1 MFQCLAHRRPAPEVM
16 DSEEI
21 ERDAL
26 EGALK
31 GLMRMNAVGNGVG
44 IFWPTLH
51 GLLEQRGRAAAPL
64 RVLDV
69 GCGGGDLACKLTR
82 RARKAGFEMQVD
94 GCDRSVVAVE
104 MAREV
109 NERAGVAGQF
119 FVLDVESDP
128 MPEGYDVL
136 FTSLFLHHLTE
147 DAARNLLRGMA
158 TAAKSMVLVSDL
170 IRSRFG
176 LFLVYLATRTLT
188 QSPVVHTDGVTSLR
202 AAYSLEEI
210 GTLLEDIELGDGKLE
225 RRWPERF
232 LWTYRSD

>member
-1 MFQCLAHRRPAPEVM
+1 MFYDLARRRPAPEVM
-16 DSEEI
+16 DSDEI
-21 ERDAL
+21 ERGAL

-31 GLMRMNAVGNGVG
+31 GLIRMNTVGNGVG

-51 GLLEQRGRAAAPL
+51 ALLQQRGNAAPPL

-82 RARKAGFEMQVD
+82 RAQKAGFAMQVD
-94 GCDRSVVAVE
+94 GCDRSEIAIE
-104 MAREV
+104 MARDF
-109 NERAGVAGQF
+109 NGRAGTTGQF

-128 MPEGYDVL
+128 MPSGYDVI

-147 DAARNLLRGMA
+147 DAARNLLRGMTA
-158 TAAKSMVLVSDL
+158 AAKSLVMVSDL

-202 AAYSLEEI
+202 AAYSMDEI
-210 GTLLEDIELGDGKLE
+210 RSLLDDVDLGGGNLE

-232 LWTYRSD
+232 LWIHEGS